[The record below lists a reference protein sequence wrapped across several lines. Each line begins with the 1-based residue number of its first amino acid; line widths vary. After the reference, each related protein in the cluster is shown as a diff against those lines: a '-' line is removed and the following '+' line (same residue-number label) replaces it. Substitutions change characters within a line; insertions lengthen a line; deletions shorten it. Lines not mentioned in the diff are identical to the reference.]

1 MARKKTESLAL
12 AALAAAPVAAV
23 AAVAAIVVPPP
34 TPSYETPSFSCD
46 AASGG
51 GSINWGDGVSV
62 MPEIGSDPLSC
73 ANGAFDET
81 IKLTNGVLTLDLNE
95 LKSGAGETLYDLK
108 IDGLKGESQDDKHKD
123 SYFDGYLESSNSY
136 TKADIKI
143 TDFVGIKIDS
153 SEEFLKLDS
162 SSFNSD
168 LKQFSL
174 SFTPDIDIKT
184 FAAFDAFADLTPSEV
199 TVSLYSTP
207 EAVPEPATIGLLGTG
222 LLGLAMRLRR
232 RTKA

>member
-23 AAVAAIVVPPP
+23 VVPP
-34 TPSYETPSFSCD
+34 TPGYETPSFSCD

-51 GSINWGDGVSV
+51 GSINWGDGLSV
-62 MPEIGSDPLSC
+62 TPQIGSDPLSC
-73 ANGAFDET
+73 ANGAFEEKDKVTET
-81 IKLTNGVLTLDLNE
+81 LTLNFAHVQVTYA
-95 LKSGAGETLYDLK
+95 SAGTTYDLK
-108 IDGLKGESQDDKHKD
+108 IDGLDGESLDSTLKD
-123 SYFDGYLESSNSY
+123 SYFDVYLESSNSL
-136 TKADIKI
+136 TKADFKT

-153 SEEFLKLDS
+153 SEKSFTLDS
-162 SSFNSD
+162 WSFNSD
-168 LKQFSL
+168 YKEFSL
-174 SFTPDIDIKT
+174 NFSPEVDIKT

>member
-1 MARKKTESLAL
+1 VARKKTESLAL

-23 AAVAAIVVPPP
+23 AAVVVPP
-34 TPSYETPSFSCD
+34 TPGYETPSFSCD
-46 AASGG
+46 AASSG
-51 GSINWGDGVSV
+51 GSINWGDGLSM

-73 ANGAFDET
+73 KNGAFEET
-81 IKLTNGVLTLDLNE
+81 IKLTDGTLTLNLNE
-95 LKSGAGETLYDLK
+95 LKSAADGTLYDLK
-108 IDGLKGESQDDKHKD
+108 IDGIKGESQDDKHKD
-123 SYFDGYLESSNSY
+123 TYLDSYLESINSY
-136 TKADIKI
+136 TGADIKV
-143 TDFVGIKIDS
+143 TDFAGIKIDS
-153 SEEFLKLDS
+153 SEEFFKVDS
-162 SSFNSD
+162 WSFNSEFTQVS
-168 LKQFSL
+168 LKFS
-174 SFTPDIDIKT
+174 PDVGIKT

>member
-1 MARKKTESLAL
+1 VARKKTESLTL

-23 AAVAAIVVPPP
+23 AAVAVPPVQG
-34 TPSYETPSFSCD
+34 YETPSFSCD

-51 GSINWGDGVSV
+51 GSINWGDGLSV
-62 MPEIGSDPLSC
+62 TPEIGSDPLSC

-81 IKLTNGVLTLDLNE
+81 IKLTNGTLTLNLNE
-95 LKSGAGETLYDLK
+95 LKSAGETTYDLK
-108 IDGLKGESQDDKHKD
+108 IDGVKGESQDDKFRND
-123 SYFDGYLESSNSY
+123 WDVSLESSDSY
-136 TKADIKI
+136 TKEGFK
-143 TDFVGIKIDS
+143 TSDFVGIKIDS
-153 SEEFLKLDS
+153 SAEFLKLDS
-162 SSFNSD
+162 WSFNSD
-168 LKQFSL
+168 FKQFSL
-174 SFTPDIDIKT
+174 NFSPDVEIKS

-207 EAVPEPATIGLLGTG
+207 EASVPEPATIGLLGTG

>member
-1 MARKKTESLAL
+1 VARKKSESLTL
-12 AALAAAPVAAV
+12 AALAAAPVAAIG
-23 AAVAAIVVPPP
+23 AVVVPPVQG
-34 TPSYETPSFSCD
+34 YETPSFSCD

-51 GSINWGDGVSV
+51 GSVNWGDGLSV
-62 MPEIGSDPLSC
+62 MPEIGTDPLSC
-73 ANGAFDET
+73 ANGVFEET
-81 IKLTNGVLTLDLNE
+81 IKLTNDTLTLNLNE

-108 IDGLKGESQDDKHKD
+108 IDGIKGESQDDKHKD
-123 SYFDGYLESSNSY
+123 ALFDTYLESSNSY
-136 TKADIKI
+136 TKSDFKI
-143 TDFVGIKIDS
+143 SDFVGIKIDS
-153 SEEFLKLDS
+153 SEEFFKFDS

-168 LKQFSL
+168 FKVISLNFS
-174 SFTPDIDIKT
+174 PDVDIKT

>member
-1 MARKKTESLAL
+1 MARKRTESLTL

-23 AAVAAIVVPPP
+23 AAVVVPPVQ
-34 TPSYETPSFSCD
+34 SYETPSFSCD
-46 AASGG
+46 AASSG
-51 GSINWGDGVSV
+51 GSINWGDGLSV

-73 ANGAFDET
+73 ANGAFEET
-81 IKLTNGVLTLDLNE
+81 IKLTNDTLTLNLNE
-95 LKSGAGETLYDLK
+95 LKSAVGETLDDLK
-108 IDGLKGESQDDKHKD
+108 IEGVKGESQDGTHKD
-123 SYFDGYLESSNSY
+123 YILDTYLESSNSY
-136 TKADIKI
+136 TKADIKL

-153 SEEFLKLDS
+153 SEDFFKLDS
-162 SSFNSD
+162 WSFNSD
-168 LKQFSL
+168 FKQFSL
-174 SFTPDIDIKT
+174 NFSPDVDVKT

-207 EAVPEPATIGLLGTG
+207 EAVPEPGTIGLLGTG